1 MLTRKAVKW
10 IEVIDVIIFLIFKN
24 IIEKEYITD
33 QYHKKEDEKEHVIE
47 ETLALQKI
55 YFTTTIVSENVSSRE
70 NHTESRAERNS
81 VLSSEYSLVTYKTFL

>member
-1 MLTRKAVKW
+1 MEQIKAIYVCEFILGFLYWDICDCFFWLMLTRKAVKW

-55 YFTTTIVSENVSSRE
+55 
-70 NHTESRAERNS
+70 
-81 VLSSEYSLVTYKTFL
+81 